1 MYFLLAG
8 LAGCKILHFYIREMA
23 MQTAKASKSGE
34 VNFSPVLRGEIVFW
48 RFLDRWDKVI
58 RWRGERHLAIS
69 FTSDA
74 SSSFQWAAVTCLPS
88 GTISVG
94 DYWNE
99 DIRDEHINVKGRW
112 VVLEGL

>member
-8 LAGCKILHFYIREMA
+8 LSGGKILHFYIREMA
-23 MQTAKASKSGE
+23 MEIAMASKDGE
-34 VNFSPVLRGEIVFW
+34 VNFSPVLGEEIVFW
-48 RFLDRWDKVI
+48 RFLDGWDKVI
-58 RWRGERHLAIS
+58 RWRSECHLDIS

-74 SSSFQWAAVTCLPS
+74 SSFQWATVTCLPS

-94 DYWNE
+94 DYWDE

-112 VVLEGL
+112 AVLEGL